1 MNIIIGHS
9 NTDLD
14 CLSSM
19 LLAKK
24 LYTDYNV
31 VLCDLINP
39 VAGNLIGYY
48 KNKINFLT
56 TPDLKDQPIENVVI
70 VDTSSSSR
78 VKEFIPAIQ
87 RATGKIII
95 YDHHPGESNDIPGS
109 ELKLVNYGSNTTNLA
124 MEIIEKGITLDMEEA
139 TIALTGIYSDTLNFT
154 IERTAPEDFEA
165 ARFFVSMGA
174 SIKLV
179 KYFLKPLKKNYQ
191 ISYFHRVLNSLVF
204 RNINGHEIILCNIET
219 EQRLNGLAAVVEKV
233 FEIENPEAFFAVF
246 YSKKEKVTNIIARS
260 QRSSIRVNELLK
272 DFGGGGHDKAASAT
286 IKKSSGDEVYSKLI
300 DVLGNLVPAITAE
313 TIMNR
318 LVKYIP
324 DTVNMNEAAVYLEEI
339 NHTAVPVLDGNHK
352 IVGMLGNKDVKNAE
366 KANCMQSPV
375 KAYMSKKVI
384 TIPFYATMRDIE
396 RVFLENKYN
405 HMPVVNDDNDMV
417 GILTRKDFLRVL
429 HEDNS
434 MESILQSRS

>member
-14 CLSSM
+14 CLASM

-24 LYTDYNV
+24 LYPDYSV

-48 KNKINFLT
+48 KEKIDFLT
-56 TPDLKDQPIENVVI
+56 SNELKDQPIENVVI
-70 VDTSSSSR
+70 VDTSSVSR
-78 VKEFIPAIQ
+78 IKEFLPALD
-87 RATGKIII
+87 RATGKITV
-95 YDHHPGESNDIPGS
+95 YDHHPAEEHDIPGCT
-109 ELKLVNYGSNTTNLA
+109 LKLFEYGSNTTGLA
-124 MEIIEKGITLDMEEA
+124 LELIEKNIELDPEEA

-154 IERTAPEDFEA
+154 IEKTSPEDFRA
-165 ARFFVSMGA
+165 AGFLIGKEA

-191 ISYFHRVLNSLVF
+191 ISYFHKVLNSLIF
-204 RNINGHEIILCNIET
+204 RNINGHEIILCSVET
-219 EQRLNGLAAVVEKV
+219 EKRVNGLAAVVEKV

-246 YSKKEKVTNIIARS
+246 HSPSDKITNIIARS
-260 QRSSIRVNELLK
+260 QRSSIRVNTLLK
-272 DFGGGGHDKAASAT
+272 PFGGGGHDKAASAT
-286 IKKSSGDEVYSKLI
+286 VKKSDAREVFDRLLEI
-300 DVLGNLVPAITAE
+300 LDTLVPAITAE
-313 TIMNR
+313 TIMTKK
-318 LVKYIP
+318 VKFIP
-324 DTVNMNEAAVYLEEI
+324 DDVNMMQAAVYLAEI
-339 NHTAVPVLDGNHK
+339 NHTAVPVMNSSNK
-352 IVGMLGNKDVKNAE
+352 IVGMLGNKDIKNAE

-384 TIPFYATMRDIE
+384 TIPVQSTMRDIE

-405 HMPVVNDDNDMV
+405 HMPVVNDENDLV
-417 GILTRKDFLRVL
+417 GILTRKDFLKVL

-434 MESILQSRS
+434 MDSILQSRS